1 MDLLREIERLR
12 GLMEAHPLAE
22 SFGVKYETLRA
33 LCDAAEKHLQPDLF
47 EVPHQ
52 KKSATSTEAA
62 RKWRPKARSAGMTVL
77 RSVANNSFTGLTREQ
92 ICAFTGVLNQ
102 TAAGR
107 LNVLKRAGLV
117 KVEGSRKAKT
127 GFQQEVYYI
136 TQEGRDFLARE
147 MA

>member
-1 MDLLREIERLR
+1 MDLLREIHALQRKVIDNPTTGSFEVD
-12 GLMEAHPLAE
+12 AHVLWR
-22 SFGVKYETLRA
+22 VLK
-33 LCDAAEKHLQPDLF
+33 AAENHLQPDLF